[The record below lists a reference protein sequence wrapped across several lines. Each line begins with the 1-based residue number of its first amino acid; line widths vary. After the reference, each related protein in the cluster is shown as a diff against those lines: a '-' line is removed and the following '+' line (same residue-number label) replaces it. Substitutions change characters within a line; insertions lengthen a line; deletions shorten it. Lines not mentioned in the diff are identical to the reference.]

1 VVLLV
6 FTVVKNIKETMLES
20 NDLPTWGAP
29 PTPTTREEGE
39 EASMT
44 GKNQE
49 EAPSSPKRR
58 QKWRYDCSLNWHL
71 VFSVL

>member
-1 VVLLV
+1 MVLLV

-20 NDLPTWGAP
+20 DDLPTWGAP
-29 PTPTTREEGE
+29 PTLTTREEAE

-71 VFSVL
+71 IFSVL